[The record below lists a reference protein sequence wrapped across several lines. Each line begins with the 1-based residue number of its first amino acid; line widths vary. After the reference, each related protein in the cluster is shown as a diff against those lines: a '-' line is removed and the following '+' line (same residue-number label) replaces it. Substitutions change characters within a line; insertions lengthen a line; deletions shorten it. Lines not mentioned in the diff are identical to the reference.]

1 MEWLT
6 PEDAIAA
13 ANLTATPTKL
23 LAIAQSNNTK
33 RTAEERFQALGL
45 LFDRERY
52 EAGHPNFLKPL
63 TAVTEESPEP
73 PEEDSETPDDEETP
87 DPPSL
92 AQQTEPYIF
101 DQCKVQIVI
110 TLLPDTRTPGGRPVM
125 LAASSHG
132 DFPIVVM
139 LTQEKLGTFPPAIA
153 QLLEDLKADFP
164 NRQIRRSIAQS
175 QTTRASPQR
184 ATPPQASAVRST
196 TEKSPDKAQTQISL
210 F

>member
-6 PEDAIAA
+6 PEEAIAT
-13 ANLTATPTKL
+13 ANLTAIPTKL
-23 LAIAQSNNTK
+23 LAIAQSNNSK
-33 RTAEERFQALGL
+33 QTAEERFQSLGL

-63 TAVTEESPEP
+63 TPVTKESPEP
-73 PEEDSETPDDEETP
+73 PEEDSEAPDDEESP
-87 DPPSL
+87 GSPAS
-92 AQQTEPYIF
+92 AQQPEPYIF
-101 DQCKVQIVI
+101 DQCKVQLVI
-110 TLLPDTRTPGGRPVM
+110 TLLPDTETPGGRPVM

-139 LTQEKLGTFPPAIA
+139 LTQEELGAFPPAIA

-175 QTTRASPQR
+175 QTTRA
-184 ATPPQASAVRST
+184 TPPQAIPPQATATRST
-196 TEKSPDKAQTQISL
+196 TEKSPSKPQTQISL